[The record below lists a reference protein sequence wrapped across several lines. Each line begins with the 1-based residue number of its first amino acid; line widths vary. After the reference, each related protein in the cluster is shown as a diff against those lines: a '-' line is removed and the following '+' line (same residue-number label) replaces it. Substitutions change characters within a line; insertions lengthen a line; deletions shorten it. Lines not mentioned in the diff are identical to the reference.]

1 MPEPAPIDTSLFWVA
16 IARLG
21 EAQILLPAMLVAAL
35 WVGVRSHSSQAAWRW
50 VAGTGIAA
58 GLTTATKVAFMGWGV
73 GYAPWNFVG
82 ISGHAM
88 FAAAILP
95 VLARVMVADVAP
107 AWRQAAVAAGITV
120 AALVAISR
128 VVTGAHSVSESA
140 IGFTVGSAASLW
152 ALRGMAVPRLQGT
165 GWVVAGLVGWMLI
178 TPASAPP
185 SRTHDW
191 VTALS
196 LALSGRDKPYT
207 RWMMLRAYR
216 QELRERGEPLPPPF
230 GRRGPDA
237 PARRGQPSASAA
249 TR

>member
-1 MPEPAPIDTSLFWVA
+1 MFEPVPIDASFFWVA

-35 WVGVRSHSSQAAWRW
+35 WVGVRSHSSRAACWW

-58 GLTTATKVAFMGWGV
+58 LVTTATKVAFMGWGI

-88 FAAAILP
+88 FAASILP
-95 VLARVMVADVAP
+95 VLARVMVADAAP
-107 AWRQAAVAAGITV
+107 RWRHAAVAAGVAV
-120 AALVAISR
+120 AALIAISR

-140 IGFTVGSAASLW
+140 IGFAVGSVASLW
-152 ALRGMAVPRLQGT
+152 AVRGMVVPRLQGT
-165 GWVVAGLVGWMLI
+165 AWVVAGLVGWMVI

-230 GRRGPDA
+230 GRRGPNA
-237 PARRGQPSASAA
+237 PARRDQPASPGLAG
-249 TR
+249 